1 MTLGACGGNGST
13 VTTTGRTPTV
23 TAGRTASDSS
33 TPTTPGS
40 TPTAAA
46 PTSGRGP
53 AMMGN
58 GLWATGGW
66 PATTPGCAPSTRP
79 RQRAAA
85 FADRLGLRV
94 GEVMQ
99 FSRNFYAE
107 LQTGDGHPATEVLV
121 DPADGAV
128 QIEYGPAMMWNTDY
142 GMSYGTGSR
151 TRVSAGRA
159 KSIALKWLHARDT
172 APTPGAPESY
182 PGYYT
187 FRILAERQDHRH
199 VVGQRRHR
207 SGLEPHLARQLH
219 PHQPAVSGGGQLP
232 AGSRI
237 SAVVRTSAVGMPNAE
252 SISRTLCE
260 PKRFPRDPASV
271 PLYACGFRTGQEK
284 QCLRF
289 TESGGNSLLGGAL
302 GCHPRSHSLYPAML
316 GESRRSAA
324 RQKLVI
330 ATPATGPQDGSRP
343 GPRGRAVRSAG
354 VVGVPRRSDGL
365 TERRYDEGGQGR
377 RRATGRGACRAGRRV
392 PAMPRKPNITL
403 LNERHHN
410 SRALWP
416 R

>member
-13 VTTTGRTPTV
+13 VTTTGGTPTV

-46 PTSGRGP
+46 PTSGWGP

-58 GLWATGGW
+58 GRMGNWWLAGDD
-66 PATTPGCAPSTRP
+66 TRVRTLDQA

-85 FADRLGLRV
+85 FAGRLGLRV

-172 APTPGAPESY
+172 ALTPGAPESY

-187 FRILAERQDHRH
+187 FRILRNDK
-199 VVGQRRHR
+199 
-207 SGLEPHLARQLH
+207 
-219 PHQPAVSGGGQLP
+219 
-232 AGSRI
+232 I
-237 SAVVRTSAVGMPNAE
+237 TGMLSVNA
-252 SISRTLCE
+252 
-260 PKRFPRDPASV
+260 A
-271 PLYACGFRTGQEK
+271 TGQVWNHTWHGS
-284 QCLRF
+284 CIP
-289 TESGGNSLLGGAL
+289 T
-302 GCHPRSHSLYPAML
+302 
-316 GESRRSAA
+316 SRR
-324 RQKLVI
+324 
-330 ATPATGPQDGSRP
+330 
-343 GPRGRAVRSAG
+343 
-354 VVGVPRRSDGL
+354 
-365 TERRYDEGGQGR
+365 
-377 RRATGRGACRAGRRV
+377 
-392 PAMPRKPNITL
+392 
-403 LNERHHN
+403 
-410 SRALWP
+410 
-416 R
+416 